1 MKKLYFEGAGMF
13 GCRDTAEELRGN
25 CRLRTMFHD
34 DKGRAVYLEIL
45 SGMNKTAG
53 RLYVD
58 SCHYIGKDDYK
69 MLRLPV
75 ERDGKRREYT
85 PEGILAL
92 LDEIGAHF
100 DAVEVLPRLAGYQV
114 FADEYHSGDTEAEY
128 MRGDTFAP
136 DWAEIA
142 RREAVYNDLCDAERA
157 PGSSGHVLACGPCRI
172 ARTCAGIICR
182 APESTARSS
191 RRSIWQASNKP
202 NGAALR

>member
-1 MKKLYFEGAGMF
+1 MKKLYFEGAGSF
-13 GCRDTAEELRGN
+13 GCCDTAEELRGN

-157 PGSSGHVLACGPCRI
+157 TGVKWPCVSLWPLQDRPNVCRYHLPRTGEHGEIIPAEYLAGK
-172 ARTCAGIICR
+172 
-182 APESTARSS
+182 
-191 RRSIWQASNKP
+191 Q
-202 NGAALR
+202 

>member
-100 DAVEVLPRLAGYQV
+100 DAVEVLPRLAGYLV

-157 PGSSGHVLACGPCRI
+157 PGSSGLVLACGPCRI

-182 APESTARSS
+182 APESMARSS

>member
-157 PGSSGHVLACGPCRI
+157 PGSSGLVLACGPCRI

-182 APESTARSS
+182 APESMARSS

>member
-58 SCHYIGKDDYK
+58 FCHYIGKDGCNL
-69 MLRLPV
+69 LRLPV
-75 ERDGKRREYT
+75 WRDGKRREYT

-157 PGSSGHVLACGPCRI
+157 AGVKWPCVSLWPLQDRPNV
-172 ARTCAGIICR
+172 CR
-182 APESTARSS
+182 
-191 RRSIWQASNKP
+191 
-202 NGAALR
+202 

>member
-1 MKKLYFEGAGMF
+1 MKKLYFEGAGSF
-13 GCRDTAEELRGN
+13 GCCDTAEELRGN

-58 SCHYIGKDDYK
+58 FCHYIGKDGCNL
-69 MLRLPV
+69 LRLPV
-75 ERDGKRREYT
+75 WRDGKRREYT

-100 DAVEVLPRLAGYQV
+100 DAVEVLPSLAGYR
-114 FADEYHSGDTEAEY
+114 FLRMGSAAATPKPSTCAGIHS
-128 MRGDTFAP
+128 
-136 DWAEIA
+136 
-142 RREAVYNDLCDAERA
+142 RRTGQRSPAVKPCTMIYAMQSEP